1 MWMPLEMDN
10 IVDIS
15 VQNIDNFVLI
25 KKILSI
31 IFYFDTIDIQ
41 YTNNFYNNTVLDSNI
56 IPILLFIDIY
66 LASY

>member
-1 MWMPLEMDN
+1 MPLEMDN

-41 YTNNFYNNTVLDSNI
+41 CTLWYESIEVVFDVLWIALKNG
-56 IPILLFIDIY
+56 Y
-66 LASY
+66 